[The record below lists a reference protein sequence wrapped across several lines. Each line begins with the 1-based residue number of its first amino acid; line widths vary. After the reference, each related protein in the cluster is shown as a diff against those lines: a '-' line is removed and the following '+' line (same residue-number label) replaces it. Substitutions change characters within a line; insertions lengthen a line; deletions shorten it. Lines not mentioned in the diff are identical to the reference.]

1 MRPPPSACAL
11 LDDGKPR
18 ASASALGLAV
28 AHRLDFT
35 ALGLAVAWTLPNLQT
50 QYYLL
55 VRTAV
60 AVPAASAAEDAIS
73 PNVTVAVRA
82 DAISN
87 ALARAGAGPPL
98 ALVASAETPAS
109 HSSAR
114 FGNIVSDE
122 DHMRDILYAV
132 ASSPTAVG
140 AASRY
145 SLDELEMALFSYRHG
160 LCV

>member
-1 MRPPPSACAL
+1 MNAVRTTNFNAVRSPSRNVSGSDIELGTPGAL
-11 LDDGKPR
+11 TLPT
-18 ASASALGLAV
+18 AV
-28 AHRLDFT
+28 AELVDQ
-35 ALGLAVAWTLPNLQT
+35 GGVEGAVATA
-50 QYYLL
+50 
-55 VRTAV
+55 TAV